1 MLLQQLKPLCLD
13 IYHTY
18 NIINGKFPPAIRQIE
33 NVPSQDIVL
42 GSDNTQKKNEHD
54 EAIYIL
60 NQLVVLPESQ
70 HIHPEAIANKMKN
83 K

>member
-1 MLLQQLKPLCLD
+1 MANFHPPLDKLKMFHRKTLFC
-13 IYHTY
+13 
-18 NIINGKFPPAIRQIE
+18 
-33 NVPSQDIVL
+33 
-42 GSDNTQKKNEHD
+42 GSDNITEKKNNNNKNEHD

-70 HIHPEAIANKMKN
+70 HIHPEAIENKMKN

>member
-1 MLLQQLKPLCLD
+1 M
-13 IYHTY
+13 
-18 NIINGKFPPAIRQIE
+18 F
-33 NVPSQDIVL
+33 PSQDIVL
-42 GSDNTQKKNEHD
+42 GSDNTPTRKAKKKVNEDD

-70 HIHPEAIANKMKN
+70 HIHPEAIENKMKN